1 MSIPVS
7 QQHAARYRAR
17 EVAGPSLVGA
27 GVWAVPVPL
36 HGSPLRS
43 IIVYLLETSDGL
55 VLIDAGY
62 EHRTCWE
69 SFQASLSAIGH
80 RVEEIRAV
88 LITHNHPDH
97 VGFADRVREASGA
110 EVMLHRDDDFAT
122 QETVRGGFL
131 AQLRRA
137 LNATGAP
144 EDVVA
149 SMYDEALAVAHH
161 AESLRADR
169 VLDGGEVL
177 SIGDVDIEVVHAPG
191 HTYGHL
197 VFVARGMVFTGDTMM
212 AEGPTQ
218 LAIPSLPDD
227 DPAGDLLATLD
238 RIAGLGVDVACPAHQ
253 FAYREVSTRA
263 HLLAAH
269 HRAEVDEVRTLLPR
283 YDTAWELAPRLDRA
297 KPWAELGS
305 GTRRFALMHTL
316 ALIRGAGH

>member
-17 EVAGPSLVGA
+17 EVAAPSLVGA

-80 RVEEIRAV
+80 RVEEIRVV

-97 VGFADRVREASGA
+97 VGFADRV
-110 EVMLHRDDDFAT
+110 
-122 QETVRGGFL
+122 
-131 AQLRRA
+131 
-137 LNATGAP
+137 
-144 EDVVA
+144 
-149 SMYDEALAVAHH
+149 
-161 AESLRADR
+161 
-169 VLDGGEVL
+169 LDGGEVL
-177 SIGDVDIEVVHAPG
+177 GIGGVDIEVVHAPG

-197 VFVARGMVFTGDTMM
+197 VLVARDMVFTGDTMM

-253 FAYREVSTRA
+253 FAYRDVAARA
-263 HLLAAH
+263 RALAAH

-316 ALIRGAGH
+316 ALIRGAGN